1 MSESKG
7 EGRRLLT
14 LPMALA
20 ALASRQP
27 TTINIR
33 PMRPPSFGDML
44 MPLPDFGYPASR
56 PWRGATRKRRRNP
69 NKHKQAAAKRAR
81 KITRR
86 HRP

>member
-20 ALASRQP
+20 ALAARHP
-27 TTINIR
+27 GGFDIYPAR
-33 PMRPPSFGDML
+33 PSFEDML
-44 MPLPDFGYPASR
+44 MPLPDFGYPAPR
-56 PWRGATRKRRRNP
+56 PWRGFSTKRRRNP

-81 KITRR
+81 KINRR